1 MVYIEKYRSH
11 YCLEF
16 EKWLTTKVRKILMK
30 KKKRNTPQEIRLQK
44 QEIRDLR
51 KWLVVEY
58 IDFFKL

>member
-1 MVYIEKYRSH
+1 
-11 YCLEF
+11 
-16 EKWLTTKVRKILMK
+16 MK